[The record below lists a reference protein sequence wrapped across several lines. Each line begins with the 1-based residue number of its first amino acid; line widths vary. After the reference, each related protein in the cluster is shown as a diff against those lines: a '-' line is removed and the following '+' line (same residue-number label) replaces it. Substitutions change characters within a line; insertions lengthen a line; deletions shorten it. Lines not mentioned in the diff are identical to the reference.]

1 MNTRKKII
9 LTAVSSAAAAALAT
23 GSIFIYTSYKYRT
36 DREEISEYFEVVDYI
51 DKYYYKEPDKESY
64 MDNALKGLDAG
75 LDDEY
80 AAYMTPDE
88 YNSTME
94 NLQGSFAGI
103 GVTVIHNQEKQFV
116 ITEITENSPASAA
129 DIRIGDLITK
139 VNDVPTNNMDI
150 NELVSLVKGE
160 EGTEVTIR
168 IKRDDTESDITLVR
182 EEIESDTVDYVMLDD
197 NIAYIKITSFK
208 DVTPQQFN
216 EALDTAINEGAEKI
230 IYDVRNNLGGLL
242 TSCEAVLDP
251 LLPEGEIAYAE
262 YRDGSSNVIC
272 RSDKNELDI
281 PSVILVNENTASAS
295 ELFSSAMRDFGKAEL
310 VGTTTYGKGI
320 MQTTIKLSNNG
331 GLRMTIAEYRTA
343 NSDCF
348 HEEGLTPD
356 YEIQLPENTDI
367 TIPDAEKDPQ
377 LKKAIEI
384 LK

>member
-1 MNTRKKII
+1 M
-9 LTAVSSAAAAALAT
+9 LTAVLSAAAAALVT

-36 DREEISEYFEVVDYI
+36 DHEEISEYFEVVDYI

-64 MDNALKGLDAG
+64 MDNALKGLVAG
-75 LDDEY
+75 LEDEY
-80 AAYMTPDE
+80 AAYMTPEE

-103 GVTVIHNQEKQFV
+103 GATITHNQEKQFV
-116 ITEITENSPASAA
+116 VTEIIENSPASAA
-129 DIRIGDLITK
+129 GIAIGDIITK
-139 VNDVPTNNMDI
+139 VNGVPTNNMDI

-160 EGTEVTIR
+160 EGTEVTIT
-168 IKRDDTESDITLVR
+168 IKRENAEKDITLIR
-182 EEIESDTVDYVMLDD
+182 EVIESDTVDYTMLDD
-197 NIAYIKITSFK
+197 NIAYIKIASFK

-216 EALDTAINEGAEKI
+216 EAIEAAIDDGAEKI
-230 IYDVRNNLGGLL
+230 VYDLRNNLGGLL

-251 LLPEGEIAYAE
+251 LLPEGEVAYAE
-262 YRDGSSNVIC
+262 YRDGSSDVIC
-272 RSDKNELDI
+272 MSDENELDI

-348 HEEGLTPD
+348 HGEGLTPD
-356 YEIQLPENTDI
+356 YEVQLPENTDI
-367 TIPDAEKDPQ
+367 STPDVEKDTQ